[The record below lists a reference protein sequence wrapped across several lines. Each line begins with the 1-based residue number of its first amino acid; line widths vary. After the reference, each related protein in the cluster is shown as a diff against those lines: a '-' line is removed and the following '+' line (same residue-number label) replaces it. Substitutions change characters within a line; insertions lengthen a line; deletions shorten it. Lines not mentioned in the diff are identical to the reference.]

1 MPSCSAQVRAEL
13 TLARRC
19 AKVRA
24 MPTPLRPHPKMSSPK
39 GPVVLVVMDGIGRG
53 AGDEADAVAIAS
65 TPTLDRLWVPGVR
78 AELRA
83 HGKAVGLPS
92 DDDMGNS
99 EVGHNALGGLQI
111 HPWATGLDTACVY
124 GGRLSAMVLREGERI
139 PSSMSRRRA
148 LIVQQAAARAYFDPP
163 KRFRIRA
170 A

>member
-1 MPSCSAQVRAEL
+1 MPSL
-13 TLARRC
+13 
-19 AKVRA
+19 
-24 MPTPLRPHPKMSSPK
+24 LRPHSRLSSPK

-99 EVGHNALGGLQI
+99 EVGHNALGAGR
-111 HPWATGLDTACVY
+111 VY
-124 GGRLSAMVLREGERI
+124 EQGAKLVDHAIAALTRLA
-139 PSSMSRRRA
+139 P
-148 LIVQQAAARAYFDPP
+148 
-163 KRFRIRA
+163 
-170 A
+170 